1 MISKEEFIKLISVQ
15 KKWDNRLD
23 EVGKI
28 LDCSPLDMDWVE
40 YGALLFERVI
50 NILFDMEG
58 VDDINWWLYEKPIL
72 SSSTRMWDA
81 NGNEIPMETVEDL
94 WNVVK
99 NYRK

>member
-1 MISKEEFIKLISVQ
+1 MISKEEFIKLISEQ

-28 LDCSPLDMDWVE
+28 LDCNPLDMDWVE

-58 VDDINWWLYEKPIL
+58 VDNINWWLYEKPIL
-72 SSSTRMWDA
+72 SSSARIWDA
-81 NGNEIPMETVEDL
+81 DGNEIPMETVEDL

>member
-1 MISKEEFIKLISVQ
+1 MISKEEFIKLISEQ

-23 EVGKI
+23 EIGKI

-58 VDDINWWLYEKPIL
+58 VDNINWWLYEKPIL
-72 SSSTRMWDA
+72 SLSTRIWDA
-81 NGNEIPMETVEDL
+81 DGNEIPMETIEDL
-94 WNVVK
+94 WNIVK